1 MSASSSSPGLQQN
14 ALYKVAAAGAVLLSV
29 LLTLGANGHFVA
41 IWAQVM
47 SEDTA
52 LPRRLLLMLP
62 GAMLAGTAAL
72 NILLSKPLWQAR
84 GYALSI
90 TLAGN
95 LLATLYLI
103 YLMIQGVP
111 DHPIGVFLA
120 LEMSFVILLVV
131 IRAGLVWP
139 AAAET
144 PAATN
149 TK

>member
-14 ALYKVAAAGAVLLSV
+14 ALYKLAAAGAVLLSV

-72 NILLSKPLWQAR
+72 NILFSKPLWQAR
-84 GYALSI
+84 GYALTA
-90 TLAGN
+90 TLVGN
-95 LLATLYLI
+95 LLTMLYLI
-103 YLMIQGVP
+103 YLMIRGVP
-111 DHPIGVFLA
+111 DHPIGIFLA
-120 LEMSFVILLVV
+120 LETSYVMLLMG
-131 IRAGLVWP
+131 IRTGLVWP
-139 AAAET
+139 A
-144 PAATN
+144 PAHTN
-149 TK
+149 R